1 MDLIG
6 IDGVGIGFDFF
17 EFIYRRWSEDARVK
31 FHQKFPNVHFIP
43 DLLHYGQAR
52 NLTAKLIERGFND
65 GQIEKILFR
74 NWLRIFEE
82 LL

>member
-1 MDLIG
+1 MALVLVSISSNSFTG
-6 IDGVGIGFDFF
+6 AGRKTNGL
-17 EFIYRRWSEDARVK
+17 K

-43 DLLHYGQAR
+43 DLLHHGHAR

-74 NWLRIFEE
+74 NWMRIFEE